1 MCESFDFLL
10 VNDEGERI
18 RTFCSVF
25 ELSTRPCIIPV
36 LFDFLDFFEDT
47 RGLSFLAGLKDLD
60 LPRPM
65 VKGKFSPGESDQ
77 QFENKVTYH
86 TAAAATQ
93 IPKICGSIIF

>member
-65 VKGKFSPGESDQ
+65 VKGKFSLA
-77 QFENKVTYH
+77 NKFQEYRM
-86 TAAAATQ
+86 
-93 IPKICGSIIF
+93 

>member
-1 MCESFDFLL
+1 MCDSFDFLL
-10 VNDEGERI
+10 INDEGKRI

-36 LFDFLDFFEDT
+36 LFDFLDFFEET
-47 RGLSFLAGLKDLD
+47 RVLSFLAGLKDLD

-65 VKGKFSPGESDQ
+65 VKGKFSPTRVTNNL
-77 QFENKVTYH
+77 ENKVTYQ

-93 IPKICGSIIF
+93 ICSCQNLRE